1 MIYKWTV
8 KLFEWSVNFELN
20 VNEWNKID
28 FNLIDIFKFEY
39 LSISYDG
46 KIEKNV
52 SNAKNMNEFMISVE
66 KNVLVWKKLLT
77 DSCSY

>member
-1 MIYKWTV
+1 M
-8 KLFEWSVNFELN
+8 NFELN

-52 SNAKNMNEFMISVE
+52 SNAKNMNEFMIIVDKCILNE
-66 KNVLVWKKLLT
+66 HICL
-77 DSCSY
+77 

>member
-8 KLFEWSVNFELN
+8 KLFEWSLNFELN

-52 SNAKNMNEFMISVE
+52 SNAKNMNEFMIIVDKCILNE
-66 KNVLVWKKLLT
+66 HICL
-77 DSCSY
+77 